1 MKQSTGIRNDSEI
14 SLMLCYGEWALGGRD
29 DGRWASLQMKGDL
42 PPLPHHNE
50 SWNCYIGVRR
60 IMHLENALLVYGFN
74 TVYATSIGQYV
85 PIG

>member
-50 SWNCYIGVRR
+50 S
-60 IMHLENALLVYGFN
+60 
-74 TVYATSIGQYV
+74 
-85 PIG
+85 